1 MDLRVKEVAKS
12 KGLSLQELCSKMN
25 ISYINFNQ
33 KLSRKPNIE
42 FIQQIADAL
51 DVSVFEIISEDK
63 YSSHWYD
70 ANGNWK
76 GVLKHD
82 K

>member
-12 KGLSLQELCSKMN
+12 KGLSLQDLCSKMD

-33 KLSRKPNIE
+33 KLSRKPNSE

-51 DVSVFEIISEDK
+51 DVSVFEIIASDDAT
-63 YSSHWYD
+63 YHSYD
-70 ANGNWK
+70 EHGNWK
-76 GVLKHD
+76 GVVK

>member
-12 KGLSLQELCSKMN
+12 KGLSLQELCSKMD

-33 KLSRKPNIE
+33 KLSRKPNSE

-51 DVSVFEIISEDK
+51 DVSVFEIIASDDTT
-63 YSSHWYD
+63 YHSYD
-70 ANGNWK
+70 EKGNWK
-76 GVLKHD
+76 GVVK